1 MYIWLPKLG
10 CFEPPFKFSFSV
22 FILSLQLRYAT
33 NFFQN
38 ECQINLR
45 FSLNE
50 RSVLRHVLCSF
61 GSRLVL
67 SPTIPTILTTRRS
80 LPLSASRRTK
90 RMLSQ
95 KERVE
100 SDSRA
105 GRRALCC
112 EEKRSEGMLHMNCT
126 VHLHYKVQPT
136 FVHWNAN
143 FFVQFFTSC
152 KGYWLLVKKQGFV
165 TCTS

>member
-22 FILSLQLRYAT
+22 FILSLQLRYAI

-38 ECQINLR
+38 ECQLNLR

-50 RSVLRHVLCSF
+50 RSVLRHELCSF

-95 KERVE
+95 K
-100 SDSRA
+100 RA
-105 GRRALCC
+105 RWKRQPHRETSTALWR
-112 EEKRSEGMLHMNCT
+112 EKRSHRKSASKESGRSGR
-126 VHLHYKVQPT
+126 QQ
-136 FVHWNAN
+136 N
-143 FFVQFFTSC
+143 FCSIITTNVGYITHTFFTNQQ
-152 KGYWLLVKKQGFV
+152 L
-165 TCTS
+165 CTEMR